1 MYLNGLIHTNMF
13 SVDAQ
18 SLLRSESYIPQ
29 GMLLFAFFA
38 SLIWTIL
45 KIIEIVNNRPGLQFK
60 ITKEFFLRIFEN
72 GECFYTNAVLVAYNA
87 GALVESVEVKL
98 KKENGSTKNFDLYV
112 VSFGEKV
119 RAEYGAAAYYFHST
133 SPICL
138 LPNSIPQR
146 ITYLCSQ
153 EHYAEAIRRA
163 YLDFKTRILELKQR
177 YPVSAQALEQE
188 ELVEASQEV
197 REAIEAACT
206 KIIDSVQIEPG
217 NYELRVRLN
226 YRQRGRLLPFYSR
239 KQAESTI
246 RFVVET
252 NVRDVL
258 RWQVNQYVQALGRS
272 LLFDEKPPVLTPE
285 YVPSKIKEIT

>member
-1 MYLNGLIHTNMF
+1 MSMDPNGLIQTNTF
-13 SVDAQ
+13 TVG
-18 SLLRSESYIPQ
+18 SYIPQ
-29 GMLLFAFFA
+29 GMLAFAFFA

-45 KIIEIVNNRPGLQFK
+45 KIIELVNSRPGLQFK
-60 ITKEFFLRIFEN
+60 ITREFFLRIFEN

-119 RAEYGAAAYYFHST
+119 RAEAGVAGYYFHST

-138 LPNSIPQR
+138 LPDSMPQR

-163 YLDFKTRILELKQR
+163 YRDFKDKILELKQR
-177 YPVSAQALEQE
+177 YPVSVQAVEQE
-188 ELVEASQEV
+188 ELVKASQEV
-197 REAIEAACT
+197 GEAIEEACT
-206 KIIDSVQIEPG
+206 KIVDSVQIEPG
-217 NYELRVRLN
+217 NYELCVSLT

-239 KQAESTI
+239 KRAESAI
-246 RFVVET
+246 RFVVEPK
-252 NVRDVL
+252 VRDVL
-258 RWQVNQYVQALGRS
+258 RWQVNQYVRALGRS
-272 LLFDEKPPVLTPE
+272 LLFDERLPVITPE
-285 YVPSKIKEIT
+285 YIPIKINEVT